1 MKIARETDYAI
12 RCLLFMAGNPVK
24 NHTVGQ
30 IARSRE
36 IPQSFLA
43 KILQKLVRAGILTS
57 ARGTGGGFR
66 LSRNPGE
73 ITLLQVIE
81 AIEGPLAVNDC
92 FLENRTCSM
101 ASRCGA
107 HAAWKEIRKGL
118 AADLGRYTLRR
129 LMDLEKNPQPSPV
142 GIAGEAP

>member
-1 MKIARETDYAI
+1 MKISRETDYAI

-24 NHTVGQ
+24 NHPVGR

-57 ARGTGGGFR
+57 ARGTSGGFR
-66 LSRNPGE
+66 LFRSPGD

-81 AIEGPLAVNDC
+81 AIEGPLALNDC
-92 FLENRTCSM
+92 LMENRTCSM
-101 ASRCGA
+101 ESRCGA
-107 HAAWKEIRKGL
+107 HMAWKEIRKVL
-118 AADLGRYTLRR
+118 AADLDRYSLRK
-129 LMDLEKNPQPSPV
+129 LLDLERHPQTPPI